1 MTRQVIR
8 TTRRIQTTN
17 EDEPIETIH
26 EREVDCV
33 VRNGTETQLYAQD
46 DALAPVSPEPLTPM
60 PVSETAALNS
70 WLRSFQNVMQRQFVV
85 LRDVDTRLTRL
96 EVTNRIR
103 ETTPSFE
110 RSTWWALWG
119 ILMLLLG
126 AALTVILV
134 LIFSSLVH

>member
-8 TTRRIQTTN
+8 TTRRIQTAD
-17 EDEPIETIH
+17 EDAPLETIH
-26 EREVDCV
+26 EREVERV
-33 VRNGTETQLYAQD
+33 VRNGTETPATIQEDGLTPI
-46 DALAPVSPEPLTPM
+46 APESLTPM

-70 WLRSFQNVMQRQFVV
+70 WLRTFQNVMQRQFTI
-85 LRDVDTRLTRL
+85 LHDLDTRLTRL
-96 EVTNRIR
+96 EVSNHVR

-110 RSTWWALWG
+110 RTTWWALWG